1 MPFGLIALG
10 VLLLVV
16 GYQDTYK
23 EFAALLK
30 NDFTGKGN
38 FFYWLVAIVVI
49 GLIGHVK
56 GLENFSGAFMV
67 LIIVAMI
74 VGNKGLFANAEKA
87 LAQTATAN

>member
-23 EFAALLK
+23 EFASLVK

-38 FFYWLVAIVVI
+38 FFYWGIAIVVI

-56 GLENFSGAFMV
+56 GLENFSTAFMV
-67 LIIVAMI
+67 LIIAVMLLN
-74 VGNKGLFANAEKA
+74 NKGLFATVEKA
-87 LAQTATAN
+87 LAQTATKN